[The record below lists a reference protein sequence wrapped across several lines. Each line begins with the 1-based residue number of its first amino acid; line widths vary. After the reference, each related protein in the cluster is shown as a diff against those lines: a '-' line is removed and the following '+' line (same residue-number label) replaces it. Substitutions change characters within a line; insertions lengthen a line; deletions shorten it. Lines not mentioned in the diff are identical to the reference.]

1 MRETIANMD
10 PKNESKENAKEPF
23 VVAYEASTLSAA
35 LVVRGLLESA
45 GIHSPDFDAAD
56 PFPMNEPPDGV
67 HGAEVWVRESQAA
80 EACRIISETAKSAAN
95 PEE

>member
-1 MRETIANMD
+1 MPDMSPEND
-10 PKNESKENAKEPF
+10 SKADSKEPF
-23 VVAYEASTLSAA
+23 VVAYEASTLSEA

-67 HGAEVWVRESQAA
+67 HGAEVWVRESQVGDAR
-80 EACRIISETAKSAAN
+80 RIISESAKDAAT